1 MNSTQTEVK
10 KITFVA
16 SECQPFI
23 ASGGLGDVVGSLPQK
38 IVKNGK
44 GEYEITV
51 ILPYYSKLNPK
62 YRNKL
67 VYVGQIT
74 VNLAWRK
81 QYCGIFKYEE
91 KNVKYYFIDNEY
103 YFKRDNLYG
112 YFDDGERFAYFSKAA
127 IEVMLQLDEVPD
139 IIHVHDWQA
148 GLVPIYLR
156 TLYYGD
162 VRLMN
167 VKTVFTIHN
176 IEYQGAYSF
185 DDDIIEDVFGININ
199 DAYIFEYRG
208 NINIM
213 KGAMECANYVSTVS
227 PSYAEEILSPEYAHR
242 LEDETNRIEAENKL
256 TGILNGIDKNFYNPA
271 KDKALFENYDR
282 KDFSKKVNNKVEL
295 QKMINLPVNED
306 IPMIGM
312 VTRLVS
318 HKGLEILK
326 CAIDELMTKN
336 VQLVILGTGDP
347 YYELYLQDMELKY
360 PHKLHVIIA
369 FNQDLSRK
377 IYAAS
382 DLFLMPSKSE
392 PCGLSQMI
400 AARYG
405 AVPMV
410 RETGGL
416 KDSIIDFSQK
426 GGIGYTF
433 KGMDH
438 RALLEMIDRAL
449 NDYQNKEEWNKK
461 IKATMSADFGWSAS
475 AKKYIAMYANI
486 LNNR

>member
-1 MNSTQTEVK
+1 MNNTLNEVK
-10 KITFVA
+10 KITFIA

-44 GEYEITV
+44 GEYEVTV
-51 ILPYYSKLNPK
+51 ILPYYSKINPK
-62 YRNKL
+62 FRNKL
-67 VYVGQIT
+67 VYVTQIV
-74 VNLAWRK
+74 VNLSWRK
-81 QYCGIFKYEE
+81 QYCGIYKYED
-91 KNVKYYFIDNEY
+91 KHVKYYFIDNEY

-139 IIHVHDWQA
+139 IIHVHDWQTA
-148 GLVPIYLR
+148 LVPIYLR

-176 IEYQGAYSF
+176 IEYQGCYSF
-185 DDDIIEDVFGININ
+185 DDDIIEDVFGISMN
-199 DAYIFEYRG
+199 DSYIFEYRG
-208 NINIM
+208 SINLM
-213 KGAMECANYVSTVS
+213 KGAMEASNYVTTVS
-227 PSYAEEILSPEYAHR
+227 PSYAEEILTPEYAHR
-242 LEDETNRIEAENKL
+242 LEDETNRIKEENKL
-256 TGILNGIDKNFYNPA
+256 IGILNGIDKNFYNPS
-271 KDKALFENYDR
+271 KDKALFAQYD
-282 KDFSKKVNNKVEL
+282 KNDFANKVVNKEEL
-295 QKMINLPVNED
+295 FKMLNLQI
-306 IPMIGM
+306 IPGAPLIGM

-318 HKGLEILK
+318 HKGLEIIK
-326 CAIDELMTKN
+326 KAFDKLMERN
-336 VQLVILGTGDP
+336 IQLIILGTGDP
-347 YYELYLQDMELKY
+347 YYEGYLQDMACKY
-360 PHKLHVIIA
+360 PHKVHAIIA

-382 DLFLMPSKSE
+382 DLFLMPSQSE

-416 KDSIIDFSQK
+416 KDSIIDFSEGK
-426 GGIGYTF
+426 NGVGYKF
-433 KGMDH
+433 KGMDEN
-438 RALLEMIDRAL
+438 ALIEMIDRAIS
-449 NDYQNKEEWNKK
+449 DYSDLDKWQGYVHK
-461 IKATMSADFGWSAS
+461 TMCADFGWSAS
-475 AKKYIAMYANI
+475 AKKYLAMYDNI
-486 LNNR
+486 LKK

>member
-1 MNSTQTEVK
+1 MDSKQQNIK
-10 KITFVA
+10 KVTFIA

-23 ASGGLGDVVGSLPQK
+23 ASGGLGDVVGSLPLRIAKQS
-38 IVKNGK
+38 K
-44 GEYEITV
+44 GAYELTV
-51 ILPYYSKLNPK
+51 ILPYYSKINEK

-74 VNLAWRK
+74 VDLSWRK

-127 IEVMLQLDEVPD
+127 IEVMLHLDEVPD
-139 IIHVHDWQA
+139 IIHVHDWQT

-167 VKTVFTIHN
+167 VKTIFTIHN
-176 IEYQGAYSF
+176 IEYQGAFSF
-185 DDDIIEDVFGININ
+185 DDDIIEDVFGISIN

-208 NINIM
+208 SINIM
-213 KGAMECANYVSTVS
+213 KGAMEAANYVTTVS
-227 PSYAEEILSPEYAHR
+227 PSYAEEICTKEYAHG
-242 LEDETNRIEAENKL
+242 LEDEINRIKAENKL
-256 TGILNGIDKNFYNPA
+256 VGILNGIDKNFYNPL
-271 KDKALFENYDR
+271 KDKALFANYD
-282 KDFSKKVNNKVEL
+282 KNDFSNKGLNKTEL
-295 QKMINLPVNED
+295 QKMLNLPVDETV
-306 IPMIGM
+306 PMIGM
-312 VTRLVS
+312 VTRLVA
-318 HKGLEILK
+318 HKGLEFIK
-326 CAIDELMTKN
+326 NSFDSLMEMN

-347 YYELYLQDMELKY
+347 YYEWYLKDMEIKY
-360 PHKLHVIIA
+360 HNKVRAIIA

-382 DLFLMPSKSE
+382 DLFLMPSSSE

-400 AARYG
+400 ASRYG
-405 AVPMV
+405 TIPMV

-416 KDSIIDFSQK
+416 KDSIVDFSK
-426 GGIGYTF
+426 PNGNGYTF
-433 KGMDH
+433 EGM
-438 RALLEMIDRAL
+438 
-449 NDYQNKEEWNKK
+449 DYQNMLNMVRRAVNDYSLPKWSEQVKK
-461 IKATMSADFGWSAS
+461 AMSVDFGWSSS
-475 AKKYIAMYANI
+475 AKKYVSMYDNI
-486 LNNR
+486 LNK